1 MISGSIAR
9 RYAKALL
16 SLGLEDQ
23 SQEAMARQLDE
34 LAHTLR
40 QSAELREALGNPIF
54 PLSERKSTMEAICTR
69 LGLTRVVRN
78 FVMLLLDRGRV
89 LALTDIAR
97 EFGAMVDAQANRVRA
112 KVTSATPLG
121 PDLEARLRVALE
133 KRHGKKVLLEK
144 AVDPTLIGGLVT
156 EVGDVTYDGSIR
168 YQMENLKATLLP
180 ES

>member
-1 MISGSIAR
+1 MIAGSIAR

-40 QSAELREALGNPIF
+40 SSAELREALGNPIF
-54 PLSERKSTMEAICTR
+54 PLSERKATMELICTR
-69 LGLTRVVRN
+69 LALTRTVRN
-78 FVMLLLDRGRV
+78 FVMLLLERGRV
-89 LALTDIAR
+89 LALPDIAR
-97 EFGAMVDAQANRVRA
+97 ELGVMVDAHAGRVRA
-112 KVTSATPLG
+112 RVTSATPLG

-133 KRHGKKVLLEK
+133 KRTGKKVLLEK
-144 AVDPTLIGGLVT
+144 GVDPTLIGGLVT

-168 YQMENLKATLLP
+168 YQMENLKSALLP
-180 ES
+180 EN